1 MFQKQKNKKT
11 KKSYQ
16 IIFLVGME
24 GKGAQED
31 MVCGQE
37 HLSEMG
43 SLLEESYCS
52 LEGSKCFYFLK
63 KKKTKLL
70 FSKNEQSMS

>member
-43 SLLEESYCS
+43 SLLEVSYCS

-63 KKKTKLL
+63 KKKDKIIVL
-70 FSKNEQSMS
+70 